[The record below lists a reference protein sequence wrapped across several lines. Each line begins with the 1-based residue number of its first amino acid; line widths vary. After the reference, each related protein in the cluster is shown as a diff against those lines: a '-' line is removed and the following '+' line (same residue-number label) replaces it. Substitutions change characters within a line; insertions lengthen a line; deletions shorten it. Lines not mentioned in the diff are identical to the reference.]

1 MQDQML
7 LNMHPKKQFIKQVN
21 FYKIKDAV
29 AVTKSKEDNVE
40 KQEPAEEII
49 IIPPQNIDEI
59 LNKLR
64 KVL

>member
-21 FYKIKDAV
+21 FYEIKDAV